1 MSSSIKL
8 FVGNLFSFW
17 FLCESC
23 VVVVVVDLVVVLKK
37 NSPCRVLAFLFF
49 LFLWSF
55 LSGYCTWVVF
65 FFLRFSCGLI

>member
-37 NSPCRVLAFLFF
+37 NSPCRVLAFLAFF
-49 LFLWSF
+49 VFVEFSF
-55 LSGYCTWVVF
+55 RVLYVGGVF
-65 FFLRFSCGLI
+65 VLRFSCGLI